1 MKVVVLGAGVIGCA
15 VAYYLSLR
23 GIAATVVE
31 TRGVA
36 CAASGKSGGVLAQ
49 NWCDGQPQEQLAR
62 ESFDLHAD
70 LAARLGDDYGYRRL
84 TTLAV
89 AASARRSLRA
99 FEGLTRPAWLDG
111 DCAVRGV
118 LGDGSTT
125 AALEPARFT
134 RALLE
139 AARANGA
146 RLHMGTAEG
155 IALDAARRRVTAVLV
170 DGERVDAD
178 AVVVAMGPWC
188 RRAASWLPLPAV
200 HATKGHSITL
210 RTEPGAAPQAL
221 FLEYEDERGGW
232 HGPEV
237 VPRSDGEVYVC
248 GFGDD
253 APLPESPVD
262 VHVDERTCR
271 RLHAVVSRLSRALGA
286 APIERRQACYRPV
299 CADAMPIIGAV
310 TGVAGAF
317 VAGGHNCWGMLN
329 APGSGYAMA
338 ELIAEGESR
347 RIDLTPFAPN
357 RLPGGKEFGS

>member
-1 MKVVVLGAGVIGCA
+1 M
-15 VAYYLSLR
+15 
-23 GIAATVVE
+23 
-31 TRGVA
+31 
-36 CAASGKSGGVLAQ
+36 
-49 NWCDGQPQEQLAR
+49 
-62 ESFDLHAD
+62 
-70 LAARLGDDYGYRRL
+70 
-84 TTLAV
+84 